1 MGKRRNKGRAV
12 DGVLVLDK
20 PAGCTSNEILQ
31 RVKRMFGAAKA
42 GHTGSLDPLATGV
55 LPLCFGEATKF
66 SQFLLDAD
74 KAFKL
79 NRKNKVSEV
88 VHSKKN

>member
-42 GHTGSLDPLATGV
+42 GHTGSLDPVTCTCCMTHRMICGAK
-55 LPLCFGEATKF
+55 PMKDRQ
-66 SQFLLDAD
+66 S
-74 KAFKL
+74 
-79 NRKNKVSEV
+79 
-88 VHSKKN
+88 